1 MGTISI
7 GLVNNLFWLGR
18 YTERVFTTLTTFL
31 KYYDQML
38 ENPEFYKEYVQD
50 FGLDNI
56 FESRKDFIARYIY
69 DETLEFSLKSAMTHA
84 FDNGIVLRDQI
95 SSDTLCFIQ
104 LALNVFNQNHVQGS
118 PVFTLLPV
126 KDYIY
131 AFWGSI
137 DDCVSDEQSRDIIRI
152 GRYIERIDLYT
163 RLDMD
168 RNKIIVEFGRLT
180 RRMDRM
186 IERDF
191 IFSQFFYDKLT
202 DLILHRTDYSK
213 QEVIQCLTQMMEQ

>member
-7 GLVNNLFWLGR
+7 GMVNNLFWLGR
-18 YTERVFTTLTTFL
+18 YTERVFTCLTTFL
-31 KYYDQML
+31 KCYDEML
-38 ENPEFYKEYVQD
+38 EYPETYLTYVND
-50 FGLDNI
+50 FGLLNI
-56 FESRKDFIARYIY
+56 YEDRKDFISRYLY
-69 DETLEFSLKSAMTHA
+69 DETLDFSMTSALILA
-84 FDNGIVLRDQI
+84 FDNAVVLRDQI
-95 SSDTLCFIQ
+95 SSDTLCYIQ
-104 LALNVFNQNHVQGS
+104 LALNVFAQSQAQAT
-118 PVFTLLPV
+118 PVFSLLPV

-137 DDCVSDEQSRDIIRI
+137 DDCVSDEQTRDLIRI

-168 RNKIIVEFGRLT
+168 YSKILVEFKRLT

-186 IERDF
+186 IEREY

-202 DLILHRTDYSK
+202 ELILHREEFSK
-213 QEVIQCLTQMMEQ
+213 PEVIQCLTQLMEQ